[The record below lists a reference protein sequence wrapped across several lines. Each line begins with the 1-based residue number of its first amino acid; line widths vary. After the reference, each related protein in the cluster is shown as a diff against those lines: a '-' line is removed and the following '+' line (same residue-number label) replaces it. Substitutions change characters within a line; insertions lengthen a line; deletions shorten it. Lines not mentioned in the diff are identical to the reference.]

1 MKGTALKYGKV
12 LTALAV
18 AGVAAA
24 SLSAC
29 ASEQPAEDEDV
40 TKLTIW
46 GAQSTPQAT
55 KDILDA
61 YADETG
67 IEMEFVTIPDGFEA
81 NVMTKWTTGQ
91 RPDILFGQ
99 SSNLFLSQL
108 DAKKNLQDLSDMPFV
123 SKTLYGLADSG
134 TLDGVHYTATTGFP
148 SVFGVFYNKDVF
160 AEAGVDVPET
170 ADEFATALDTFKAD
184 GIDAVAIAGGDTWT
198 LQLPYITA
206 LTDAVD
212 AGFVDDLNANKVGY
226 DTSDAVIEAL
236 EWEKGLV
243 DGGYSN
249 ADWKTATFADQA
261 AKLQS
266 GDVAMVIQAS
276 WMLPSLTG
284 DTDNLGF
291 FGLPNESGKV
301 MWQTS
306 NLTSIQAAK
315 TGNEAQETAARDF
328 IEWLTTGDGYPQYL
342 EMTKEPSVIDG
353 VADPEGVS
361 PLQQEVAASFS
372 GDGIP
377 SDGMRALSSPSGL
390 DTLISQL
397 LIGSLTAEE
406 VATQMQTT
414 FVDNAKIA
422 GIPGF

>member
-1 MKGTALKYGKV
+1 MKGTALKNGKV
-12 LTALAV
+12 LTAFAI
-18 AGVAAA
+18 AGVSVA
-24 SLSAC
+24 SLSGC
-29 ASEQPAEDEDV
+29 ASEAPADDGA

-55 KDILDA
+55 KDILDV
-61 YADETG
+61 YAEESG
-67 IEMEFVTIPDGFEA
+67 VEMEFVTIPDGFEA

-91 RPDILFGQ
+91 RPDLLFGQ

-108 DAKKNLQDLSDMPFV
+108 DAEKNLQDLSDMPFV
-123 SKTLYGLADSG
+123 SKTLFGLADSG
-134 TLDGVHYTATTGFP
+134 TLDGIHYTATTGFP

-160 AEAGVDVPET
+160 AEAGVAIPET
-170 ADEFATALDTFKAD
+170 NEEFAAALDTFQAD

-212 AGFVDDLNANKVGY
+212 EGFVDDLNANKAGY
-226 DTSDAVIEAL
+226 DTSNAVIEAL
-236 EWEKGLV
+236 EWEKSLV
-243 DGGYSN
+243 DDGYVN
-249 ADWKTATFADQA
+249 PDWKTATFADQA
-261 AKLQS
+261 AKLQG

-284 DTDNLGF
+284 DTENLGF

-306 NLTSIQAAK
+306 NLTSVQAAK
-315 TGNEAQETAARDF
+315 TGNEANELAARDF

-353 VADPEGVS
+353 VADPDGVS
-361 PLQQEVAASFS
+361 PLQQEVAASFT

-397 LIGSLTAEE
+397 LIGSLTADE

>member
-12 LTALAV
+12 LTAFAI
-18 AGVAAA
+18 AGVGVA
-24 SLSAC
+24 SLSGC
-29 ASEQPAEDEDV
+29 ASEEPADDGA

-55 KDILDA
+55 KDILDV
-61 YADETG
+61 YAEESG
-67 IEMEFVTIPDGFEA
+67 VEMEFVTIPDGFEA

-91 RPDILFGQ
+91 RPDLLFGQ

-108 DAKKNLQDLSDMPFV
+108 DAEKNLQDLSDMPFV
-123 SKTLYGLADSG
+123 SKTLFGLADSG
-134 TLDGVHYTATTGFP
+134 TLDGIHYTATTGFP

-160 AEAGVDVPET
+160 AEAGVAIPET
-170 ADEFATALDTFKAD
+170 TEEFAAALDTFQAD

-212 AGFVDDLNANKVGY
+212 EGFVDDLNANKAGY
-226 DTSDAVIEAL
+226 DTSNAVIEAL
-236 EWEKGLV
+236 EWEKSLV
-243 DGGYSN
+243 DDGYVN
-249 ADWKTATFADQA
+249 PDWKTATFADQA
-261 AKLQS
+261 AKLQG

-284 DTDNLGF
+284 DTENLGF

-306 NLTSIQAAK
+306 NLTSVQAAK
-315 TGNEAQETAARDF
+315 TGNEANELAARDF

-353 VADPEGVS
+353 VADPDGVS
-361 PLQQEVAASFS
+361 PLQQEVAASFT

-397 LIGSLTAEE
+397 LIGSLTADE
-406 VATQMQTT
+406 VATQMQMT